1 MWLEQDAGETIE
13 QANARLNLVEL
24 RFRLADKSQQA
35 HQRTVDGI
43 MAEGGSGNPM
53 GLRAREFNR
62 MAEQH
67 YRETLRRDNL
77 REAFEQ
83 LREDVRALA
92 KCDHA
97 ELAALVR
104 LGVRVQ
110 DPARFLDSLG
120 TRLVNE
126 ELTAQEVATV
136 VNLLLLLSTI
146 EAEQKAQ
153 CHA

>member
-1 MWLEQDAGETIE
+1 
-13 QANARLNLVEL
+13 
-24 RFRLADKSQQA
+24 
-35 HQRTVDGI
+35 
-43 MAEGGSGNPM
+43 M